1 MNKLKITEIIS
12 KLIGASLKTKIIAGT
27 VAVATMAGGT
37 TTAVVVHNSLVASKQ
52 NNTKAIV
59 ETTPTSKVVNS
70 SAETSNN
77 TAASS
82 NTASE
87 TANNAAQTNTTAS
100 QPVVQVDPNQAKY
113 DAAKAKAGSN
123 LSELISGLKKLGYT
137 VGADNTVDAATYNA
151 ILKFQSDNGLEP
163 DGLPG
168 SATISKLESKLY
180 PAATTSTPANTKAS
194 SSSGSTQA
202 NGSGQT
208 PSSSAVAALPSP
220 SEIESEH
227 SDASFRSTAAWTS
240 EVYTQLDNIYN
251 NFLSNHDATAGTNA
265 MYAIHLSIQDNLY
278 TNIHV
283 TSGKCGSAILRP
295 GMTSAQIGDAI
306 GSCAP
311 GNNMYS
317 KFKVVPNGDGTDTV
331 YRLACYVTHG

>member
-12 KLIGASLKTKIIAGT
+12 KLIGASLKTKIIAGA
-27 VAVATMAGGT
+27 VAVVTVAGGT
-37 TTAVVVHNSLVASKQ
+37 TTAVIVHNNSVAAKQ
-52 NNTKAIV
+52 NNPKAIV
-59 ETTPTSKVVNS
+59 ETTPQSKVVNS

-77 TAASS
+77 TTASS

-87 TANNAAQTNTTAS
+87 TANNAAQANTTAS
-100 QPVVQVDPNQAKY
+100 QPAAQVDPNQAKY

-151 ILKFQSDNGLEP
+151 ILKFQSDNGLES

-168 SATISKLESKLY
+168 GATIAKIEAKLN
-180 PAATTSTPANTKAS
+180 PAETVKTQSTTSGSAGTTQS
-194 SSSGSTQA
+194 SSTTQA
-202 NGSGQT
+202 
-208 PSSSAVAALPSP
+208 SSAVVALPSP
-220 SEIESEH
+220 SEIEAEH
-227 SDASFRSTAAWTS
+227 SDGAFRSETAWTS
-240 EVYTQLDNIYN
+240 EVYSQLDNIYN

-265 MYAIHLSIQDNLY
+265 MYAIHLNIQDNLY

-283 TSGKCGSAILRP
+283 TSGKCGSAVLKP
-295 GMTSAQIGDAI
+295 GMSDTDIGMAI

-331 YRLACYVTHG
+331 YRLACYVTHD